1 MQIRRFHFVCYRPE
15 LEDLSSEDEAV
26 ATDLDMHALI
36 LSSSTDTHSPEE
48 PLKTAEEVLREI
60 DDIMQVNIQFLQ
72 EINSQGKREKHLCC
86 VGKSVDGKISGFRW
100 VFIG

>member
-1 MQIRRFHFVCYRPE
+1 MLSFFFVRCRPE

-60 DDIMQVNIQFLQ
+60 DDIMQV
-72 EINSQGKREKHLCC
+72 
-86 VGKSVDGKISGFRW
+86 ISP
-100 VFIG
+100 VHTDVSSYSSN

>member
-1 MQIRRFHFVCYRPE
+1 VLVVLVNSMLSFFFVRCRPE

-60 DDIMQVNIQFLQ
+60 DDIMQV
-72 EINSQGKREKHLCC
+72 
-86 VGKSVDGKISGFRW
+86 ISP
-100 VFIG
+100 VHTDVSSYSSN

>member
-1 MQIRRFHFVCYRPE
+1 MKVYVKHDLQIRCFYFICYRPE

-60 DDIMQVNIQFLQ
+60 DDIMQV
-72 EINSQGKREKHLCC
+72 
-86 VGKSVDGKISGFRW
+86 KIKF
-100 VFIG
+100 FKN

>member
-1 MQIRRFHFVCYRPE
+1 MLSFFVRRRPE

-60 DDIMQVNIQFLQ
+60 DDIMQVNSLSVYWSFLM
-72 EINSQGKREKHLCC
+72 
-86 VGKSVDGKISGFRW
+86 SV
-100 VFIG
+100 

>member
-1 MQIRRFHFVCYRPE
+1 MLSFFVRRRPE

-60 DDIMQVNIQFLQ
+60 DDIMQVIFLGAYWS
-72 EINSQGKREKHLCC
+72 ILM
-86 VGKSVDGKISGFRW
+86 SV
-100 VFIG
+100 

>member
-1 MQIRRFHFVCYRPE
+1 MKVYVKHDLQIRCFHFICYRPE

-60 DDIMQVNIQFLQ
+60 DDIMQVKIKFF
-72 EINSQGKREKHLCC
+72 EK
-86 VGKSVDGKISGFRW
+86 
-100 VFIG
+100 